1 MTRKRAY
8 IPLTERLA
16 AALACLLP
24 DDVRNDLR
32 RRRKRALAVITL
44 FDMDHI
50 VLHSQGGLDLWW
62 NLDPKLREEHRTKS
76 RRDTSIVAK
85 SKRLAKEHEEFR
97 LRILAKAVGPY
108 VKASSKWANRP
119 IPSRVNPWG
128 DPEKRATI
136 LRGIRLAAKKRAKR

>member
-16 AALACLLP
+16 AALACLLTI
-24 DDVRNDLR
+24 DQRDDLR
-32 RRRKRALAVITL
+32 RRKVPAKMVLQ
-44 FDMDHI
+44 FFEWDH
-50 VLHSQGGLDLWW
+50 LHLHAQGGSDAWH
-62 NLDPKLREEHRTKS
+62 NLDPRQVAQHRTKS

-97 LRILAKAVGPY
+97 LRILAKTVGPY
-108 VKASSKWANRP
+108 VKTSSKWANRP

-128 DPEKRATI
+128 ERK
-136 LRGIRLAAKKRAKR
+136 KKR